1 MTTTPD
7 ISSAEGQACHSGPH
21 GYIQD
26 KPRYLNRLKRIEG
39 QARGISRMVEE
50 DVYCIDILTQI
61 SALSSALENVALGL
75 LDDHLRHC
83 VLDAAREGG
92 DEAEAKLKEAS
103 EAIKRLV
110 KS

>member
-1 MTTTPD
+1 MNTVPKT
-7 ISSAEGQACHSGPH
+7 AEGQACHSGPH

-39 QARGISRMVEE
+39 QARGISRMIDE

-61 SALSSALENVALGL
+61 SALNSALENVALGL
-75 LDDHLRHC
+75 LDDHLHHC

-92 DEAEAKLKEAS
+92 DEAEIKLREAS
-103 EAIKRLV
+103 DTVRRLV

>member
-1 MTTTPD
+1 MNTVPKT
-7 ISSAEGQACHSGPH
+7 AEGHACHSGPH
-21 GYIQD
+21 RYIQD

-39 QARGISRMVEE
+39 QARGISRMIDE

-61 SALSSALENVALGL
+61 SALDSALENVALGL
-75 LDDHLRHC
+75 LDDHLHHC

-92 DEAEAKLKEAS
+92 DEAEIKLSEAS
-103 EAIKRLV
+103 DAVRRLV

>member
-1 MTTTPD
+1 MNTVPKT
-7 ISSAEGQACHSGPH
+7 AEGLACHSGPN

-39 QARGISRMVEE
+39 QARGISRMIEE

-61 SALSSALENVALGL
+61 SALDSALENVALGL
-75 LDDHLRHC
+75 LDDHLHHC

-92 DEAEAKLKEAS
+92 DEAEIKLREAS
-103 EAIKRLV
+103 DAVRRLV

>member
-1 MTTTPD
+1 MSTATDPT
-7 ISSAEGQACHSGPH
+7 EEQACHSGPH
-21 GYIQD
+21 GYVQD

-39 QARGISRMVEE
+39 QARGISRMVDE

-61 SALSSALENVALGL
+61 SALNSALENVALGL

-83 VLDAAREGG
+83 VLDAARESG
-92 DEAEAKLKEAS
+92 DEAEKKLKEAS
-103 EAIKRLV
+103 DAVRRLV